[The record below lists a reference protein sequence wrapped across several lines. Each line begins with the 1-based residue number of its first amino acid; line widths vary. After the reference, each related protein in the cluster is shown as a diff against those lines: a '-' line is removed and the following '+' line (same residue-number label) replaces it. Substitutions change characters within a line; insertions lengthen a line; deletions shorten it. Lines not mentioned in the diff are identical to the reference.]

1 MRVNLFKI
9 RCSAIGQIMTEPKT
23 KADKEA
29 GELSETAKSYCKT
42 WLKEQIYAKRKD
54 ITTKYMNKG
63 NVCEGQAIQRLN
75 EYLGTFYS
83 KNEELFEN
91 DFCKGTPDIVSTEII
106 DIKNSFD
113 CFTFPLFDKEIENK
127 DYVYQLQGYM
137 WLTGIKKAK
146 LVYVLENLP
155 DDMIEKELY
164 YKGLDYTKENEL
176 LYKYDN
182 VENDLRIKIFEI
194 DYNPEIISKIIS
206 QVLKCRNY
214 INKLIENL

>member
-42 WLKEQIYAKRKD
+42 WIKEQIYDKRKD
-54 ITTKYMNKG
+54 ITTKYMEKG
-63 NVCEGQAIQRLN
+63 NVCEAQAIQRLN

-127 DYVYQLQGYM
+127 DYIYQLQGYM

-146 LVYVLENLP
+146 LAYVLENLP

-182 VENDLRIKIFEI
+182 VENDLRIKLFEM
-194 DYNPEIISKIIS
+194 DYNPEIIEKIKS